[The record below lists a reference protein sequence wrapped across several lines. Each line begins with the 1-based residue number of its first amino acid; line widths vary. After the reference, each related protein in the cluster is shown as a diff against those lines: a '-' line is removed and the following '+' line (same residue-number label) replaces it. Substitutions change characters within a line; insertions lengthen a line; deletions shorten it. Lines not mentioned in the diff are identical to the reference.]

1 MRRSPLQSMLNSR
14 LWVRWL
20 GRIVWL
26 LPVLLSGCI
35 PAAASSLP
43 SATFSEAL
51 PSAAGTWTAVPAI
64 RAVAPSLITPTL
76 PPTATQLPTPTLQ
89 PTPMSTSCAPDL
101 CVFSGVF
108 PFSRPIALPGTD
120 TVEISYRFGSTAN
133 GTRDPHHG
141 IEFLNAYGTPVLA
154 AGDGDVVVAG
164 DDRKVFYGPYS
175 YFYGNLVVLEHH
187 LPGYKLPVFTLYGH
201 LSKVLVQV
209 GQQVKSGQ
217 QVGLVGMSGVATG
230 PHLHFEVRY
239 GENTYASSRNP
250 ELWLQPHQDENGVPN
265 GALAGRILD
274 AQGDP
279 IAVKDIVVERQA
291 DQTPSL
297 FYRAFVG
304 TYEEKGLLSQPPWN
318 EDFGLGDLPPGQYKI
333 SFVQYGFQQYHVQ
346 VLPGRLT
353 LVTFQL
359 GTSQP

>member
-1 MRRSPLQSMLNSR
+1 MRRSPPRSMLNSR
-14 LWVRWL
+14 RWVGRL
-20 GRIVWL
+20 GRLIWL
-26 LPVLLSGCI
+26 LPVLLSGCV
-35 PAAASSLP
+35 PAVASSLP
-43 SATFSEAL
+43 SATVSEVL
-51 PSAAGTWTAVPAI
+51 PSEMGTWTAIPAI
-64 RAVAPSLITPTL
+64 RAEAPSLITPTL
-76 PPTATQLPTPTLQ
+76 PLSATPLPTPTLQ
-89 PTPMSTSCAPDL
+89 PTPVPTPCAPDL
-101 CVFSGVF
+101 CIFSSAF

-141 IEFLNAYGTPVLA
+141 VEFLNAYGTPVLA

-187 LPGYKLPVFTLYGH
+187 LPGYNLSVFTLYGH

-209 GQQVKSGQ
+209 GQHVGRGQ

-250 ELWLQPHQDENGVPN
+250 ELWLQPHQDEEGVPN

-279 IAVKDIVVERQA
+279 LAVKDIVVERQA
-291 DQTPSL
+291 GQARSL

-304 TYEEKGLLSQPPWN
+304 TYEEKRLLSQPPWG

-333 SFVQYGFQQYHVQ
+333 SFVQYGFQQYQVQ
-346 VLPGRLT
+346 VLPGQLT
-353 LVTFQL
+353 LVTFKL

>member
-1 MRRSPLQSMLNSR
+1 
-14 LWVRWL
+14 
-20 GRIVWL
+20 
-26 LPVLLSGCI
+26 VLLSGCV
-35 PAAASSLP
+35 PASASSL
-43 SATFSEAL
+43 SSAL
-51 PSAAGTWTAVPAI
+51 PSKALPSLVGTWTAVPAI
-64 RAVAPSLITPTL
+64 RAEAPSLSTPTFPVTATDL
-76 PPTATQLPTPTLQ
+76 PTATLKPTPL
-89 PTPMSTSCAPDL
+89 PTSCAPDL
-101 CVFSGVF
+101 CIFSGVF
-108 PFSRPIALPGTD
+108 PFSRPIAPPGTD
-120 TVEISYRFGSTAN
+120 SVEISYRFGSTAN

-141 IEFLNAYGTPVLA
+141 VEFLNAYGTPVLA
-154 AGDGDVVVAG
+154 AADGDVVVAG

-187 LPGYKLPVFTLYGH
+187 LPGYNLPVFTLYGH

-209 GQQVKSGQ
+209 GQRVQRGQ

-250 ELWLQPHQDENGVPN
+250 ELWLQPHQDADGVSN

-274 AQGDP
+274 AQGASLA
-279 IAVKDIVVERQA
+279 IKDIVVEPLA
-291 DQTPSL
+291 DQAQAS

-304 TYEEKGLLSQPPWN
+304 TYEEKVLLGQPPWG

-333 SFVQYGFQQYHVQ
+333 SFVQYGFQQYQVQ
-346 VLPGRLT
+346 VLPGQLT